1 MIARDLGTMD
11 AEDWDRPGGGVVEGP
26 AALED
31 ESEAAALERV
41 LYSLYLAAGEKMSGR
56 TSGCGRQHTYGRLSF
71 DFLHGGL
78 SSVLCAE
85 VTLPFLDFCAYIRYV
100 HGQGE

>member
-1 MIARDLGTMD
+1 MIARDLGTID

-26 AALED
+26 AAFEN

-41 LYSLYLAAGEKMSGR
+41 LYSLYLTAGVKMSGR
-56 TSGCGRQHTYGRLSF
+56 ASGCGRQHTYGRLSF

-78 SSVLCAE
+78 SSVL
-85 VTLPFLDFCAYIRYV
+85 
-100 HGQGE
+100 